1 MVMDLPRPL
10 DLDLLRLSTTG
21 VNGPCRNLGTHLLLN
36 RVQALPICVES
47 SRMVVHHLVI
57 TRIPMVVGY
66 RNIVYPSMVDL
77 NLVNYSSI
85 LAARH
90 LHHLKEDLLRLA
102 RHSRND
108 HNKVNLSHRAR
119 FSNTNNHLL
128 KLIIHLI
135 YSINDPCL
143 IPVGRLQVGNRVDS
157 GYHQALSSLSSL
169 ILMPICSGKCRIH
182 LRIDHH
188 NHTRHSNNHHTSN
201 ILSMPCSLVDLNR
214 SNITN
219 RDHHNNARLRSNTS
233 NSLDSRTRL
242 SQAMDLRRT
251 V

>member
-1 MVMDLPRPL
+1 MDLPRPL
-10 DLDLLRLSTTG
+10 DLDLLRLSMID
-21 VNGPCRNLGTHLLLN
+21 VNGPCRNLVTHLLPN

-57 TRIPMVVGY
+57 TRTPTAAEY

-85 LAARH
+85 PAARH
-90 LHHLKEDLLRLA
+90 PLHLKEDPLRLA

-108 HNKVNLSHRAR
+108 HNKVNHFHRAR
-119 FSNTNNHLL
+119 FSITNNHPL

-135 YSINDPCL
+135 YSINDPYL
-143 IPVGRLQVGNRVDS
+143 IPVGRLQVGSRVDS
-157 GYHQALSSLSSL
+157 GYHQALNSLNSL
-169 ILMPICSGKCRIH
+169 ILMLICSGKCRIH

-188 NHTRHSNNHHTSN
+188 NHTHLSNNHHTSN
-201 ILSMPCSLVDLNR
+201 IHSMACSLVDHNR
-214 SNITN
+214 SNTTN
-219 RDHHNNARLRSNTS
+219 RDRHNNARLRSNNS
-233 NSLDSRTRL
+233 NSLDSRTNL
-242 SQAMDLRRT
+242 SRATDLRRT